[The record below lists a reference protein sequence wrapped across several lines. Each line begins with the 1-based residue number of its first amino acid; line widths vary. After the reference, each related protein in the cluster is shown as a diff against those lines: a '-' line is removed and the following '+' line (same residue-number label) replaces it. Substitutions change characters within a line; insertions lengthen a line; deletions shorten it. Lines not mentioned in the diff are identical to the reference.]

1 MYMSTPVVRG
11 KRRAIVETLS
21 QRIREGTYEP
31 GDRLEGELRFAEEF
45 GVSRGTVRQA
55 LAELQDRRLIATEP
69 GRGSFVIFDGHP
81 LDQARGWAQS
91 LAESGS
97 EVTTDV
103 LSIEGVDPA
112 QVPLLPGE
120 LSLGAAIAV
129 RRLRSLTADD
139 GEARPISFECATVPA
154 TGALVDLPANGLA
167 GDSLST
173 SLVRAGLVAARGTQR
188 ADVHPLDSREAE
200 LLHRAEGTAFL
211 RTSRT
216 SFTST
221 GRFVEHVVSLLDPA
235 HFTLALTFGDD
246 A

>member
-1 MYMSTPVVRG
+1 MSTPVVRG

-21 QRIREGTYEP
+21 RRIREGTYEP

-91 LAESGS
+91 LAESGR
-97 EVTTDV
+97 EVTPEV

-129 RRLRSLTADD
+129 RRLRSLTGDD

-188 ADVHPLDSREAE
+188 ADVHPLDPREAE

-211 RTSRT
+211 CTSRT

-221 GRFVEHVVSLLDPA
+221 GRFVEHVVSLLAPA